1 MNTRRFFRRGASL
14 TVLAFIVLIS
24 PAAAKPPA
32 PQGTDSTAT
41 PLAVQKYEVDGVQV
55 ELLSVKRSSGFLTVK
70 WQYRN
75 TTAQPQ
81 AIGEHTGAMSGAW
94 SGPYSLSWDFR
105 VLANGQEIKVPG
117 QTLAQKHGPDKI
129 VVIKPKKVY
138 STWAKVPDPGADV
151 QKVTVNIQGADPF
164 DDVTVT

>member
-1 MNTRRFFRRGASL
+1 MNTRRFFRPAVSL
-14 TVLAFIVLIS
+14 TVLACVILTSFGAGKI
-24 PAAAKPPA
+24 PAA
-32 PQGTDSTAT
+32 QGTDSTAV

-55 ELLSVKRSSGFLTVK
+55 ELLSVTRSSGFLTVK

-81 AIGEHTGAMSGAW
+81 TIGEHTGAMSGAW

-105 VLANGQEIKVPG
+105 VLANGKEIKVPG
-117 QTLAQKHGPDKI
+117 QTLAQKHGPQKI
-129 VVIKPKKVY
+129 VVIAPKKVY

-151 QKVTVNIQGADPF
+151 QKVTVSIQGADPF